1 MSSKPRRPSR
11 DDDQG
16 RFASGTPIGVRL
28 DGKARHPICI
38 PPEMRLMHV
47 HITGSAATGKTTL
60 MGAMILDDIRH
71 GAGLAVIDP
80 CGDLVEHVLHH
91 LTERDIERT
100 VHLRPGEPD
109 FVPIWNPLNCGLR
122 VPIARIADA
131 LANSLS
137 VINTSFSDRTQHL
150 LRHGLY
156 AILRLPRGHLS
167 DLANLL
173 RSWSPESRQL
183 RVRLD
188 QVLENDSARCFW
200 REDFARYRRAEL
212 LSPLLTVSTLLASG
226 TVGLMLSQGES
237 SFDLRDV
244 MDSGKILLVDLSRV
258 SPEIRSTL
266 GHLLLCLLHLTASE
280 RYGEAVHSYQPFH
293 VYVHEAG
300 FLAGAMEGLIAEG
313 RRLNVSLTLSHQS
326 HQCGG
331 HEAATLEAV
340 GSNIIFRV
348 ANPELQRFQ
357 RTLLGKVSA
366 EDLISLEV
374 GQAFARIGGHVV
386 RIHTHGP
393 PAIPENHHREVI
405 VARCRQRYCKPIE
418 DVVRE
423 IRHNNHR

>member
-200 REDFARYRRAEL
+200 REDFARYTRAEL

-226 TVGLMLSQGES
+226 TVGLMLSQPES
-237 SFDLRDV
+237 SFDLPDV
-244 MDSGKILLVDLSRV
+244 MNNGKTLLMDLSCV
-258 SPEIRSTL
+258 APEIRTTL
-266 GHLLLCLLHLTASE
+266 GHLLVCLLHLTASE
-280 RYGEAVHSYQPFH
+280 RYGETTHSYQPFH
-293 VYVHEAG
+293 VYVHDAG

-326 HQCGG
+326 HQCGE
-331 HEAATLEAV
+331 HEATVLEAV
-340 GSNIIFRV
+340 GADIIFRV
-348 ANPELQRFQ
+348 AVRQAEQFQKTLQR
-357 RTLLGKVSA
+357 TVGV
-366 EDLISLEV
+366 EDLISLGV
-374 GQAFARIGGHVV
+374 GQAFARIGEHVV
-386 RIHTHGP
+386 RIQTHAP
-393 PAIPENHHREVI
+393 PAIPENQHREAI
-405 VARCRQRYCKPIE
+405 VARSRQRYCKPIE
-418 DVVRE
+418 DVVGLVC
-423 IRHNNHR
+423 HHNHR